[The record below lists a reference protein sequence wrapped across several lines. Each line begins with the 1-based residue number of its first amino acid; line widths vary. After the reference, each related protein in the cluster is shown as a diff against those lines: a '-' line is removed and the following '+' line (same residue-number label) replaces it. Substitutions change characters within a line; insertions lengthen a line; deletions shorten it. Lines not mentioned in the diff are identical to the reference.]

1 MCQILETDRLILRE
15 ITPADTD
22 RLHQILSDPI
32 TMQFWPK
39 PFDRDGAERWVH
51 RSVTAYRDLGFGRYA
66 VILKSS
72 GELIG
77 DCGFMRVEVNGV
89 EENDLGYILDRK
101 FWNQGFATEAAKACL
116 HYGLHELKMKRI
128 VASMETKN
136 LASKAVA
143 KKIGLRLER
152 EFLNAR
158 NRDLPTYLF
167 SIEAGR

>member
-1 MCQILETDRLILRE
+1 MNEILKTNRLILRKL
-15 ITPADTD
+15 TFDDVD
-22 RLHQILSDPI
+22 RIYQILSDPI

-39 PFDRDGAERWVH
+39 PFDYEGAERWVK
-51 RSVTAYRDLGFGRYA
+51 RSIDAYRDLGFGRYA

-77 DCGFMRVEVNGV
+77 DCGYMRTKVNGV
-89 EENDLGYILDRK
+89 EENDLGYILDKK

-116 HYGLHELKMKRI
+116 QYGLEVLKMKRI

-143 KKIGLRLER
+143 ENIGLRLEQ
-152 EFLNAR
+152 EFVNSR
-158 NRDLPTYLF
+158 NRDLPTFLL
-167 SIEAGR
+167 STEAGQ